1 MKETFLTQ
9 KQKTQFKLNV
19 ISDHF
24 SRLTKLEGLTIFMLL
39 LSNISQKRRIESSK
53 RKFRWAEEDGERG
66 YKGGFYDD

>member
-53 RKFRWAEEDGERG
+53 RKFR
-66 YKGGFYDD
+66 